1 MSYGIVIL
9 RGPFR
14 EEQLILTHRYGEAM
28 AFSKLDEAK
37 AVANLL
43 RSAPEM
49 DILAVPLPA
58 MREPPRAESLLGD
71 PVVRARRARWEVM
84 ATVQL
89 TRKMIARSRA
99 LVGHSF

>member
-14 EEQLILTHRYGEAM
+14 EEQLILTHQYGEAM
-28 AFSKLDEAK
+28 AFSKLDEAR

-43 RSAPEM
+43 ASAPEM
-49 DILAVPLPA
+49 DILAVPLPT
-58 MREPPRAESLLGD
+58 MREPPRAESLLRD
-71 PVVRARRARWEVM
+71 PSVRARRARWEVM
-84 ATVQL
+84 AAIQV
-89 TRKMIARSRA
+89 TRKMIARSPA